1 MVNNGS
7 LTRSQH
13 DRSKE
18 LHYYLIVL
26 QRKHHTVPILIHV
39 PMEGIFKVQTT
50 MSVILIAQHF
60 IFEDSFSAEFDQ
72 RPFVP

>member
-18 LHYYLIVL
+18 LHYCRIFL
-26 QRKHHTVPILIHV
+26 QPKHHSVLIPTDGIL
-39 PMEGIFKVQTT
+39 KVQAT
-50 MSVILIAQHF
+50 MSVIFITLHF
-60 IFEDSFSAEFDQ
+60 NFEDSLNAG
-72 RPFVP
+72 RPFVR